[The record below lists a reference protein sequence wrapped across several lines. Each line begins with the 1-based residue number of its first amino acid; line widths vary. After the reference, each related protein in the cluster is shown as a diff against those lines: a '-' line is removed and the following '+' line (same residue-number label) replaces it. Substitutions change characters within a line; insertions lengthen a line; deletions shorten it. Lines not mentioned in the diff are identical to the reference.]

1 MKKITWKYQCF
12 VCKLPIQGGN
22 PCVVFSTDKAGLVG
36 LCHSR
41 CSYGLFRYR
50 YYWFRMRPPDY
61 LSSEQ
66 VSFLM
71 HFYPRLYSLP
81 GGMEP
86 NGQLRI
92 CLAHLIREYPASM
105 RNPMISFRTCLDEQ
119 KRTSRGVP
127 YEGDL
132 ETDFL
137 RSLGEI
143 QRSARE
149 MPIHVEIDFRSY
161 INAAAETQS
170 NVSRD

>member
-1 MKKITWKYQCF
+1 MEKIIWKCQCF
-12 VCKLPIQGGN
+12 VCKRPIQGGN
-22 PCVVFSTDKAGLVG
+22 PCVVFFTDRAGLVG

-41 CSYGLFRYR
+41 CSYGLYR
-50 YYWFRMRPPDY
+50 YGYGWFHMHPPDY

-71 HFYPRLYSLP
+71 HFYLRLYSLP

-86 NGQLRI
+86 NGQLRR
-92 CLAHLIREYPASM
+92 CLAHLIREYPDSM
-105 RNPMISFRTCLDEQ
+105 SNPMASFRECLNEQ
-119 KRTSRGVP
+119 KHLPRAEP

-137 RSLGEI
+137 RSLAEI

-149 MPIHVEIDFRSY
+149 KLIHVEIDFRSW
-161 INAAAETQS
+161 INAADKT
-170 NVSRD
+170 

>member
-1 MKKITWKYQCF
+1 MNVTNGYNGSEMEKVTWKYQCF
-12 VCKLPIQGGN
+12 VCERPIQSGK

-50 YYWFRMRPPDY
+50 YYWFPMRPPDY

-71 HFYPRLYSLP
+71 HFYLRLYSLP

-86 NGQLRI
+86 NGQLRR
-92 CLAHLIREYPASM
+92 CLVNLTREYPTSM
-105 RNPMISFRTCLDEQ
+105 SNPMTSFRTCLDEQ
-119 KRTSRGVP
+119 KLFPHVKP

-132 ETDFL
+132 EADFL
-137 RSLGEI
+137 RCLGEI
-143 QRSARE
+143 QRSAKE
-149 MPIHVEIDFRSY
+149 MPVHVEIDFR
-161 INAAAETQS
+161 
-170 NVSRD
+170 R

>member
-1 MKKITWKYQCF
+1 
-12 VCKLPIQGGN
+12 
-22 PCVVFSTDKAGLVG
+22 
-36 LCHSR
+36 
-41 CSYGLFRYR
+41 
-50 YYWFRMRPPDY
+50 MRPPDF

-92 CLAHLIREYPASM
+92 CLARLVREYPASM
-105 RNPMISFRTCLDEQ
+105 SNPMASFRACLDEQ
-119 KRTSRGVP
+119 KRSP
-127 YEGDL
+127 HEWLYEDDL

-149 MPIHVEIDFRSY
+149 KPVHVEIDF
-161 INAAAETQS
+161 
-170 NVSRD
+170 